1 MCCVFAD
8 QNTQH
13 TWLKFRCKSHLT
25 WKHYVSFCNSKIG
38 QTKLVQPVL
47 VQIKMFRFY
56 NRATSK
62 PVHNNV
68 KKNYYDDGKLWKDQT
83 NWGPKDQVSCILWVC
98 VKERKGHQIESMVQ
112 QINSISVRIIT
123 RIDEKRGTEWT
134 ECRKKKRG
142 PSF

>member
-68 KKNYYDDGKLWKDQT
+68 KKNQRKFLWRWKALESSNKLRSKRSSVLHFMGVCEREKGPPNWKHGPTDQLHLCSYHYK
-83 NWGPKDQVSCILWVC
+83 NRW
-98 VKERKGHQIESMVQ
+98 KERDWVDW
-112 QINSISVRIIT
+112 V
-123 RIDEKRGTEWT
+123 
-134 ECRKKKRG
+134 
-142 PSF
+142 